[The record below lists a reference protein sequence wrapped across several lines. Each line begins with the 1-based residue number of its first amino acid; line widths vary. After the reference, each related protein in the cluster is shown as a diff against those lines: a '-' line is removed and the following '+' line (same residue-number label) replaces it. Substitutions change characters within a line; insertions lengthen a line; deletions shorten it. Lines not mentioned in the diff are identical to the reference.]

1 MKQVG
6 HSQGTAETA
15 PTRDGRELFFMR
27 LPGPVDADAPTVVF
41 EGGLAANRSYWAPVQ
56 AVVAEWAP
64 AVVYDRSGLGRS
76 APDPGPRSLDRLAA
90 DLGAVLDHLGTGPF
104 ILVGHSWG
112 GPIVRLAA
120 AARPGRIS
128 GLVLVDPSDES
139 CDLIF
144 QPAMRRAEKIGQVVS
159 ATLARAGLLGFAY
172 RGLLA
177 ALPEDA
183 RRDMRAEGFTVG
195 TMRTRAAEL
204 ASVVPDLLAMR
215 ENPPEL
221 PGIPVTVISGALTAP
236 GMGRRVRDAAT
247 ASHEYRATRSAG
259 GRHVL
264 ARKSGHMVPATEP
277 GLIAA
282 EVRRLVVPFEEAPG
296 HGTQ

>member
-1 MKQVG
+1 MKQVR
-6 HSQGTAETA
+6 HSQGTAGTA

-27 LPGPVDADAPTVVF
+27 LPGPPDARVPTVVF
-41 EGGLAANRSYWAPVQ
+41 EGGLAASRSYWAPVQ
-56 AVVAEWAP
+56 AAVAEWAP

-76 APDPGPRSLDRLAA
+76 APDPRPRPVGRLAA
-90 DLGAVLDHLGTGPF
+90 DLGELLDHLGPGPF
-104 ILVGHSWG
+104 VLAGHSWG

-120 AARPGRIS
+120 GARPGRIA

-139 CDLIF
+139 CDLLF
-144 QPAMRRAEKIGQVVS
+144 RPALRRAEKIGQVVS
-159 ATLARAGLLGFAY
+159 STLARAGLLGFAY

-195 TMRTRAAEL
+195 TLRTRAAEL
-204 ASVVPDLLAMR
+204 ASVVPDLLALR

-221 PGIPVTVISGALTAP
+221 PGIPVTVISGALTSP
-236 GMGRRVRDAAT
+236 GMGGRVRDAAT
-247 ASHEYRATRSAG
+247 ASHEYRATRSAR
-259 GRHVL
+259 GRHVH
-264 ARKSGHMVPATEP
+264 ARESGHMVPATEP

-282 EVRRLVVPFEEAPG
+282 EIRRLVLPSEEDPG
-296 HGTQ
+296 GVQ